1 MSLNINFV
9 FFRAKALLLLF
20 TLFSIN
26 FALENLKDSKDFEKF
41 QQFMIKYNKNYES
54 EEELEKRFLN
64 FKQSSK
70 FIEENKD
77 KKRISKNIGF

>member
-26 FALENLKDSKDFEKF
+26 FALENLKDSKDFE
-41 QQFMIKYNKNYES
+41 
-54 EEELEKRFLN
+54 N
-64 FKQSSK
+64 F
-70 FIEENKD
+70 N
-77 KKRISKNIGF
+77 NL